1 MYAPWQEDLDRR
13 TPAAAGPVPEPAAAR
28 WAKPGIPRIV
38 AQIAAVVV
46 LVAGVGGYFLGTR
59 AVDVVDDGVARS
71 VRTYAGTVAGL
82 LHHTGLRV
90 GGHDTVAPTRDTRL
104 TDGGRVVIARG
115 RPVTLTLD
123 GVRKT
128 RWVTARTVA
137 DLLAGLKLGD
147 AEVELSAPRDAR
159 IPRAGMALTVNTAK
173 RLTLVV
179 DGTKRPLT
187 TYAPTS
193 TALLAE
199 AKVKLAARD
208 EVKPPRGA
216 TLAGATTV
224 TVVRVTVR
232 KATETVAVDPPV
244 QQRKKSDWML
254 DQQRVVDDGVKGRA
268 EQDVEYITRDGK
280 FSERRV
286 LNSRALTAARPKI
299 VEKGTKPYPP
309 DDTGLNWKA
318 LAACESGGN
327 PRSVSSGGTYHGLY
341 QFNVQMWR
349 RMGGIGIPSQAT
361 PREQTYRAIRLYKAA
376 GADQWPHC
384 GPRLFS

>member
-1 MYAPWQEDLDRR
+1 MYAPWQENLDQRAPA
-13 TPAAAGPVPEPAAAR
+13 PAAEPHRAVTASM
-28 WAKPGIPRIV
+28 PRV
-38 AQIAAVVV
+38 VSQIAAMAL

-59 AVDVVDDGVARS
+59 EVRLVDDGAS
-71 VRTYAGTVAGL
+71 QLVRTYAGTVSGL
-82 LHHTGLRV
+82 LHHAGINV
-90 GGHDTVAPTRDTRL
+90 GGHDTIRPARHTRL

-137 DLLAGLKLGD
+137 DLLAGLKLTGTP
-147 AEVELSAPRDAR
+147 VKLSAPRGTR
-159 IPRAGMALTVNTAK
+159 IPREGMTLTVNTEK
-173 RLTLVV
+173 RLILVA
-179 DGTKRPLT
+179 DGKKRPLT

-193 TALLAE
+193 AALLRE
-199 AKVKLAARD
+199 AGVPLAARD
-208 EVKPPRGA
+208 EVKPARDA
-216 TLAGATTV
+216 SLAGATTV

-232 KATETVAVDPPV
+232 PATETVAVDPPV
-244 QQRKKSDWML
+244 QQRPKSDWML
-254 DQQRVVDDGVKGRA
+254 DQQRVVDDGTKGRA
-268 EQDVEYITRDGK
+268 EQQVEYLTRDGR

-286 LNSRALTAARPKI
+286 LKSRTVTAPKPKI
-299 VEKGTKPYPP
+299 IEKGTKPYPP

-318 LAACESGGN
+318 LAQCESGGN
-327 PRSVSSGGTYHGLY
+327 PRAVSSGGAYHGLY

-349 RMGGIGIPSQAT
+349 RMGGIGLPSQAT
-361 PREQTYRAIRLYKAA
+361 PREQTYRAIRLYKTA